1 MVTYPFTEYT
11 LELHWTWHAYCEVA
25 ASTIL
30 LYDWTITLD
39 REIDMFWGKRRSW
52 TSILFFINRYMT
64 FVGQS
69 FNTYCKVAISYW
81 LIGFGMA
88 QLLATDTI
96 IYVRICAMY
105 SNKRLHKTLISLL
118 VAATLGSAAI
128 AGAVG
133 SRTKATETPYVGAR
147 QCTVT
152 TPYGFLWAFWLPIL
166 AYEGLAFY
174 LIAAKA
180 LQFIREDQSG
190 WKSSLIQVLLRD
202 SLLYFALIFVLSIA
216 NAVLFGGKDPSL
228 AGILEPITAVLL
240 SLMGSRMLLNMQE
253 ELVIK
258 EDSDLSTPTTAM
270 GFGVA
275 TEAEVNRDTVTA
287 VQA

>member
-1 MVTYPFTEYT
+1 MATYPFTEYT
-11 LELHWTWHAYCEVA
+11 LELHWKWHAYCEVA

-64 FVGQS
+64 FVGQT
-69 FNTYCKVAISYW
+69 FNTYS
-81 LIGFGMA
+81 
-88 QLLATDTI
+88 
-96 IYVRICAMY
+96 
-105 SNKRLHKTLISLL
+105 
-118 VAATLGSAAI
+118 
-128 AGAVG
+128 
-133 SRTKATETPYVGAR
+133 TETPYVGAR

-152 TPYGFLWAFWLPIL
+152 TQYGFLWAFWLPIL

-180 LQFIREDQSG
+180 LQFIREDQNG
-190 WKSSLIQVLLRD
+190 WRSSLIHVLLRD

-258 EDSDLSTPTTAM
+258 EDSDLSTPGRQTTAM

-287 VQA
+287 IQA